1 MQLQGDVY
9 VIKAARHDG
18 FDVSMSCSSSSS
30 SSGGGGLQSLYDAIF
45 DD

>member
-30 SSGGGGLQSLYDAIF
+30 GGSSSLQSLYDAIF